1 MPELRM
7 SRATI
12 LLLLHAFIAWT
23 GTSPFFA
30 SNLESASKMHGVP
43 KIAFCN
49 KDMGMSGLLDSNAGK
64 LQLKTVFMKFIP

>member
-1 MPELRM
+1 M

-12 LLLLHAFIAWT
+12 LLLLHAFIART
-23 GTSPFFA
+23 GTTLPSFA

-64 LQLKTVFMKFIP
+64 LQLKTVCMKFIP